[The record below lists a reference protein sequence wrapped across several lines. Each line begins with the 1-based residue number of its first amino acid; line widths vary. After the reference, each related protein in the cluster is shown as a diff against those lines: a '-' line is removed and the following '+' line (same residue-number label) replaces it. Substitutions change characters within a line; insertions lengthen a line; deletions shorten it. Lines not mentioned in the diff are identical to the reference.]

1 MGELFTRKSGA
12 TTVNIERYNNVA
24 DMAADCDRRQITDSR
39 FHDMRTYDL
48 KTDFHGVRSY
58 NKALDYLRNGYTP
71 AVEELKADIK
81 VSQTGAQRRTRVRNN
96 VTGFAPVVPLAL
108 MGVPNAMLDK
118 KITKIK
124 NKVID
129 IYYDEAYSASTSS
142 EEIIANGKHILSA
155 IIKLEAQGYATNI
168 YCVTNHADSNDRPR
182 TCDMC
187 VVKAKDSKQPLD
199 LTKLSFI
206 LTHTA
211 FFRCIG
217 WDWYSKTPH
226 AKYRGGYGVPIS
238 YTYKDDRLRQF
249 GHDLFGENAVYIA
262 GREIL
267 EKGADEIKQMLLD
280 NSGNK

>member
-1 MGELFTRKSGA
+1 MGELFARKSGA
-12 TTVNIERYNNVA
+12 TTVNIEYYNNVA
-24 DMAADCDRRQITDSR
+24 DMAADCDRRQITDDR
-39 FHDMRTYDL
+39 FHNMRYRDL
-48 KTDFHGVRSY
+48 KTDFYGVNSY
-58 NKALDYLRNGYTP
+58 REALDYLRNGYKP
-71 AVEELKADIK
+71 AVEELKIEIK
-81 VSQTGAQRRTRVRNN
+81 VNQTGVQRRTRVRNN

-142 EEIIANGKHILSA
+142 EEIITNGKHILSA
-155 IIKLEAQGYATNI
+155 VIKLEAQGYATNI
-168 YCVTNHADSNDRPR
+168 YCVTNHADESAR

-226 AKYRGGYGVPIS
+226 GTYRGGYGVPIS
-238 YTYKDDRLRQF
+238 YIYKNDRLRQF